1 MVIVKLLSFFLDP
14 SRSVPL
20 VYGSSSE
27 YQEADPKAES
37 TQHSHKGEP
46 DMSQEIQATMTEG
59 FTSEFS
65 IGDNKYVG
73 SGDWPEWNTPLP
85 ESTKTEVNYEEE
97 DHDEKQDLSQEWALY
112 SEESASHT
120 LLASQDNTPML
131 LLDVPGV
138 NVENEESQ
146 YSDDELS
153 EILHTEKPQHSES
166 SHDISFARTEV
177 LVNGFD
183 LFENEDAGKIEPSRW
198 EILSI
203 EPNKTDGGAEE
214 DNFDAEQDLSLEQG
228 LFSEE
233 GNLHTHLS
241 LPDDTSVQSRRPE
254 VENKESQVCLLC
266 SFVRVWKFFL
276 EGIYGPLANPE

>member
-73 SGDWPEWNTPLP
+73 SGDCPEWNTPLP

-97 DHDEKQDLSQEWALY
+97 DHDEKQDLSPEWALY

-183 LFENEDAGKIEPSRW
+183 LCENEDAGKIVHSRS

-203 EPNKTDGGAEE
+203 EPNKTDRGAEE